1 MEATVIPA
9 LAELGAGNPRA
20 AAAAIAACSEG
31 LILHKIARHDDTDPR
46 PTFDLVV
53 RAALA

>member
-1 MEATVIPA
+1 MDVD
-9 LAELGAGNPRA
+9 GF
-20 AAAAIAACSEG
+20 
-31 LILHKIARHDDTDPR
+31 LHNIARQDDADPR